1 MTSVVLSINLR
12 VLTGIH
18 KAFRL
23 VSIIHVL
30 LVSENKGNLN
40 LMAAVGVAYYKQTSA
55 LHFQIF

>member
-1 MTSVVLSINLR
+1 MTSAVLSINLR
-12 VLTGIH
+12 ALNGIH

-40 LMAAVGVAYYKQTSA
+40 LMAAVVVGYYKQTSA
-55 LHFQIF
+55 LQFQIL